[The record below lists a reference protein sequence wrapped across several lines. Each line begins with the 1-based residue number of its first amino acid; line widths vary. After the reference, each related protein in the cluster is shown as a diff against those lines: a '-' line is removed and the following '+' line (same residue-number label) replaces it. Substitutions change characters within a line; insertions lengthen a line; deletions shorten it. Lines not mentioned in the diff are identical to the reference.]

1 MMMFTRPVVRAVT
14 AKTVP
19 MLCSRG
25 KQSSLSPR
33 AGCYFSSLVERS
45 STADGRQPQ
54 RVHVPV
60 VVNQHVYTRSTTN
73 MNFLT
78 MNQSSYGGNNIT
90 TNDTI
95 RNNNNVVFF
104 NNNIVGQFPVPVHDV
119 AGSSFS
125 SSAAAL
131 SLVRNNQTTMQAV
144 VHATNNVEQEQ
155 VNTLIQTSNRNNRRT
170 KKANKGSRPC
180 NRTGRRKRKEAIGS
194 RKRSR

>member
-1 MMMFTRPVVRAVT
+1 MY
-14 AKTVP
+14 
-19 MLCSRG
+19 C
-25 KQSSLSPR
+25 
-33 AGCYFSSLVERS
+33 
-45 STADGRQPQ
+45 
-54 RVHVPV
+54 
-60 VVNQHVYTRSTTN
+60 
-73 MNFLT
+73 
-78 MNQSSYGGNNIT
+78 NNIT

-144 VHATNNVEQEQ
+144 VHATNNVEQEK

-180 NRTGRRKRKEAIGS
+180 NRTGRRKRKEKIGVES
-194 RKRSR
+194 YKDLKNHFFEHLNYSIYSLPYACFYTTYQASSQLTISNLHPRYRSRHLPHARHNPTYTNFSSSPCSYFLYYLKGFDGVYNEVY